1 MCTVSL
7 ENNFLGLDVNGNVLL
22 DLGLKQL
29 VHKLIVYTE
38 LSSVVLGCCG
48 VVL

>member
-1 MCTVSL
+1 L
-7 ENNFLGLDVNGNVLL
+7 ENHFLGMDVNGNVLL
-22 DLGLKQL
+22 DIDLKEL

-38 LSSVVLGCCG
+38 LRNVVLGCCG